1 MGRFI
6 FIINFTARNINI
18 VQYFMQKIRK
28 IVTALVV
35 VFIGLGF
42 SSCDKDSADI
52 VAKEKKL
59 MKITY
64 GDVVMTFNYDTQGRL
79 TEIVDKYASGGWVR
93 NCKYVWGE
101 NTVDFTLSIKTSETA
116 TEAVYEEPATLILK
130 DGLAAEVVGTGM
142 FMGEAT
148 FTYGASY
155 RLSQFVGLV
164 SNISFEWNDDRMT
177 FVRDGTATTAGS
189 VYDISYTYKSNIV
202 TEGYNPL
209 IPMELSDKD
218 NGFFMAHP
226 ELAGVSSQRLP
237 DSSVRRDWM
246 GYFCYV
252 WTYDYAYEFD
262 EDGYVTKIIASYAV
276 NGVEQT
282 PIIYTMVW
290 E

>member
-1 MGRFI
+1 M
-6 FIINFTARNINI
+6 IIT
-18 VQYFMQKIRK
+18 
-28 IVTALVV
+28 TLVA

-101 NTVDFTLSIKTSETA
+101 NTVDFTLTIKTSETA
-116 TEAVYEEPATLILK
+116 TEAVYEEPATLNLK

-142 FMGEAT
+142 FMGGAT

-164 SNISFEWNDDRMT
+164 SNVSFEWNDDRMT

-218 NGFFMAHP
+218 NGF
-226 ELAGVSSQRLP
+226 S
-237 DSSVRRDWM
+237 
-246 GYFCYV
+246 
-252 WTYDYAYEFD
+252 
-262 EDGYVTKIIASYAV
+262 
-276 NGVEQT
+276 
-282 PIIYTMVW
+282 
-290 E
+290 